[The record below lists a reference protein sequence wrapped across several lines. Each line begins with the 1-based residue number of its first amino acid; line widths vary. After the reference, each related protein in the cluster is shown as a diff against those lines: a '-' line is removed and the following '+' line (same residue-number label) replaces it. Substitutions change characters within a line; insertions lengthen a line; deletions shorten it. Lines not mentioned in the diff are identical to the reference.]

1 MDPQL
6 YGQVIFDKAEK
17 NIRWKNDS
25 LFNKLESH
33 MQKNAP
39 GPFSYTTHK
48 DKLKMDERPKG
59 EIAIHHNPT
68 GNHRQQPLWPWP

>member
-17 NIRWKNDS
+17 NIPWKNNS

-59 EIAIHHNPT
+59 EIEIHHNPR
-68 GNHRQQPLWPWP
+68 GKHRQQPL